1 MAPDGGVVDVA
12 AEQAVDGRRGEEAHL
27 VAAVVAAH
35 EAGLAGVAGEPG
47 LDGDAV
53 AGLEV
58 RD

>member
-1 MAPDGGVVDVA
+1 M
-12 AEQAVDGRRGEEAHL
+12 
-27 VAAVVAAH
+27 AAVVAAQ